1 MRYAKHAIS
10 IDEDRADFKRVEW
23 GRFDPERP
31 PRDELDNPW
40 FEQVWFP
47 GCHSDVGG
55 SYPENEARFSD
66 GALRWMLAAA
76 SITPEPVLYDDSVL
90 QTFPSSTG
98 MQHDER
104 LAGLGILTRLLHITY
119 SKRSRILPVP
129 KGKRWSEAAMHK
141 SVYQRFD
148 AGLVQQYD
156 RKKHYRPDTVRNHV
170 DFHVAF
176 EAGIDQ
182 TRPDKTTEARAV
194 DSEWRADK
202 KLGQCA

>member
-1 MRYAKHAIS
+1 VRDRQRKLTLVLMRAS
-10 IDEDRADFKRVEW
+10 
-23 GRFDPERP
+23 RP
-31 PRDELDNPW
+31 CGE
-40 FEQVWFP
+40 
-47 GCHSDVGG
+47 H
-55 SYPENEARFSD
+55 Y
-66 GALRWMLAAA
+66 
-76 SITPEPVLYDDSVL
+76 ITPEPVLYDDSVL
-90 QTFPSSTG
+90 LTFPSSTG

-104 LAGLGILTRLLHITY
+104 LAGLGILTRLLHVTY

-156 RKKHYRPDTVRNHV
+156 RKKHYRPDTLRNHV

-182 TRPDKTTEARAV
+182 PRPDKTTEARAV

-202 KLGQCA
+202 KLANTRETGKATDA